1 VLFRS
6 AAKAGVAKPEIKAKM
21 TAEQVDNLKRRLSGV
36 QDKGITARAVCPRRC
51 RGKGRNRRVLQSYGS
66 RAGMTDSVT
75 DPLEAALAAATVDAL
90 IVKIILPMAY
100 NMIDQLIDLD
110 GKPIPKK
117 LLIDAKK
124 LLPSEYKNSFQFKAE
139 S

>member
-1 VLFRS
+1 
-6 AAKAGVAKPEIKAKM
+6 
-21 TAEQVDNLKRRLSGV
+21 
-36 QDKGITARAVCPRRC
+36 
-51 RGKGRNRRVLQSYGS
+51 
-66 RAGMTDSVT
+66 MTDSAS
-75 DPLEAALAAATVDAL
+75 DSLEAALIAATVDAA

-100 NMIDQLIDLD
+100 STIDQLIDLD

-124 LLPSEYKNSFQFKAE
+124 LLPGEYKNSFQFKAG